1 MGGIAFMK
9 VQELAYQVAMR
20 TIELLETTHHY
31 KVPLETRKEIGQK
44 ILQELNEIIQ
54 RANKP

>member
-1 MGGIAFMK
+1 MK